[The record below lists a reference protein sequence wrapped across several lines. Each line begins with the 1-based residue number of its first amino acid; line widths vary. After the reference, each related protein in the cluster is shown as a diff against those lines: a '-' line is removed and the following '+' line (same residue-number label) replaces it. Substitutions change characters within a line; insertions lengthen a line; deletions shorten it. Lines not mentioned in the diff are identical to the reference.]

1 MKTIEQI
8 AIRRPRQYEDFI
20 QGLAKTRTANAP
32 FKAMYDVLVFAAS
45 LGFKMRLKE
54 SFNQKDGEIEYRL
67 MQNNKYFETLM
78 SAMAVLQNIGDHA
91 CLSAERLEERVLLFE
106 EYMCGGL
113 TYIYKDLVIDKYK
126 GSHIVYFETLI
137 SNQLE
142 ERRD

>member
-1 MKTIEQI
+1 
-8 AIRRPRQYEDFI
+8 
-20 QGLAKTRTANAP
+20 
-32 FKAMYDVLVFAAS
+32 
-45 LGFKMRLKE
+45 MRLKE

-142 ERRD
+142 ERRE